1 MFLKV
6 ATATPNPLGFAATV
20 QDGRVNEK
28 RRVAKCYLPGLD
40 FSVWFNHARDLFLVR
55 DWAVKTN
62 TAEQNMIISD
72 MAGDKDANDKVA
84 TAGENKVECVS
95 SFVGMLLHKLTP
107 TNLKKLS
114 GLTVVSD
121 FDVVIE
127 IANNNNLQS

>member
-1 MFLKV
+1 M
-6 ATATPNPLGFAATV
+6 
-20 QDGRVNEK
+20 
-28 RRVAKCYLPGLD
+28 
-40 FSVWFNHARDLFLVR
+40 VR

-107 TNLKKLS
+107 TNL
-114 GLTVVSD
+114 
-121 FDVVIE
+121 
-127 IANNNNLQS
+127 N